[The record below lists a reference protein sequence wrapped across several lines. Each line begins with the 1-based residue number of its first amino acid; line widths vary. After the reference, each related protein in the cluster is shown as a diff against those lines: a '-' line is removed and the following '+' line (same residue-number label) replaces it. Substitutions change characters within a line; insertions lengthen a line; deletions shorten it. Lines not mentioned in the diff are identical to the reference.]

1 MALITILIGIFL
13 LLLSI
18 GLLKILS
25 LIYLMITTST
35 IYLVLFCMMTIFI
48 TSILVIIDGIFK
60 FIV

>member
-35 IYLVLFCMMTIFI
+35 IYLALFCIMTIFI